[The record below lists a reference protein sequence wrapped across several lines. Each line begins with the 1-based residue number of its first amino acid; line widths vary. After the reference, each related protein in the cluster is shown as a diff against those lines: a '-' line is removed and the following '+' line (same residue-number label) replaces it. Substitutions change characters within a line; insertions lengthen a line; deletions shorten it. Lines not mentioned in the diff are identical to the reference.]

1 MNEKSVL
8 ERFERDEIAY
18 SIVIIKVRSKAIKDR
33 YRVKEI
39 DFNGKNHKVEL
50 FLEAKVDT
58 IYSKCF

>member
-1 MNEKSVL
+1 MNEKSAL

-18 SIVIIKVRSKAIKDR
+18 FIVIIKVRSKIIIDKCI
-33 YRVKEI
+33 VKEI

-58 IYSKCF
+58 IYSKCS